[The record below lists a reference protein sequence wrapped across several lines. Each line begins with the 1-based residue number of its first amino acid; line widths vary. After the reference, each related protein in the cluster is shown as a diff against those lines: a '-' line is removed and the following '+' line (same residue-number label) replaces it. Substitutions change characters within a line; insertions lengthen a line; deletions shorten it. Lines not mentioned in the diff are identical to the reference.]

1 MDFSLTI
8 WPTFLKF
15 VQLSQYTIYTKLH
28 INHACWC
35 QLMYWLLYIDHNYV
49 QGVVNK
55 SVKKLNVLL
64 RRLLLAL
71 SIAFKN
77 RNFLLHVLKLWS
89 NHLAKIFEWI
99 FWDYLNDRFHK
110 LIFKD
115 TIDYVIESYAIKR
128 FEEIILRQR

>member
-1 MDFSLTI
+1 
-8 WPTFLKF
+8 
-15 VQLSQYTIYTKLH
+15 
-28 INHACWC
+28 
-35 QLMYWLLYIDHNYV
+35 MYRLLYIDHNYV
-49 QGVVNK
+49 QGVVNR

-77 RNFLLHVLKLWS
+77 SNFLLHVFKLWS
-89 NHLAKIFEWI
+89 NHLAKIFERI

-115 TIDYVIESYAIKR
+115 TIDYVIELYAIKR